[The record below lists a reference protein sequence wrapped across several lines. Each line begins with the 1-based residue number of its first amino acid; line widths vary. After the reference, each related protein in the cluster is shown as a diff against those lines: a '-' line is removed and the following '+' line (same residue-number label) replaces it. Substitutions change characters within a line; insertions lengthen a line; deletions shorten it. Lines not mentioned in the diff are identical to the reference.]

1 MRGKWAAGIEP
12 RELHLGVQGIL
23 AVSERPGG
31 STTVHRRVRRDEELL
46 WLKHQGFGR
55 VISILP
61 VMQNLSAYF
70 EHGLTASHYA
80 LRGGPQQREVLEA
93 CYQRPRATAMANKTM
108 VLLHGDEVSDR
119 LLGVIAG
126 YLVWSQTRRRRCPA
140 SIALRRA
147 ALQALDRSRRAHASA
162 ASTCPRSD
170 GRERRHRDCASFAC
184 SAVVGVLAE
193 ERDARPAAR
202 LRHRPRA
209 PLRGGGAQRRPRRDD
224 ELRRRA
230 RPRRRASRPRG
241 ATCCSRRWRTAS
253 PARSWPSTR
262 GSSR

>member
-12 RELHLGVQGIL
+12 RSFIWVYRGLL

-31 STTVHRRVRRDEELL
+31 STSVHRRVRRDEELL

-80 LRGGPQQREVLEA
+80 LRGGPQQRDVLGA
-93 CYQRPRATAMANKTM
+93 CYRDLAGSMENNVT

-126 YLVWSQTRRRRCPA
+126 YLVWSKKVPTVPT
-140 SIALRRA
+140 SIALIERLFRR
-147 ALQALDRSRRAHASA
+147 SIG
-162 ASTCPRSD
+162 PD
-170 GRERRHRDCASFAC
+170 GRT
-184 SAVVGVLAE
+184 VLMDLPE
-193 ERDARPAAR
+193 
-202 LRHRPRA
+202 
-209 PLRGGGAQRRPRRDD
+209 
-224 ELRRRA
+224 
-230 RPRRRASRPRG
+230 
-241 ATCCSRRWRTAS
+241 ATA
-253 PARSWPSTR
+253 
-262 GSSR
+262 